1 MRRGSIFV
9 IIFILVAG
17 GIVGASFFLRA
28 QPPLEITVAV
38 SPLASDWV
46 RAAVDAFNATDPVV
60 NATRRVRFSV
70 ETVDDLNVWLE
81 DGRGWTQGSHPDAWI
96 PAASFSVAFAR
107 EARMPLTI
115 VEPALARTLLV
126 WGGFSDR
133 IEAVLGSETPL
144 DWEAVAGAA
153 LHARLAFFH
162 PARTAA
168 GLAVLLSSAG
178 EFHETTQPGDAELS
192 SPDYRG
198 WLRPVIEA
206 VPNFNTLGTSVA
218 ETLAARGP
226 SIGEI
231 GLLPESDWLRN
242 LRGQLVQAAGPLRL
256 NYPAY
261 SLVFEFP
268 LVRWS
273 DPQEEDP
280 DCRAGI
286 EALGRWLLS
295 PEQQAAAAR
304 YGLRTVDGQA
314 ERESEV
320 FTRAAAYGLL
330 FDPVYQTV
338 EAPSRNAIRTLLAWT
353 STVIR

>member
-17 GIVGASFFLRA
+17 GIVGTSFFLRA
-28 QPPLEITVAV
+28 QPPLELTVAV
-38 SPLASDWV
+38 SPLASEWV
-46 RAAVDAFNATDPVV
+46 RAAVNAFNATDPIV
-60 NATRRVRFSV
+60 NATRRVRFTV
-70 ETVDDLNVWLE
+70 ETIDDLNVWLE

-107 EARMPLTI
+107 EARMPLTML
-115 VEPALARTLLV
+115 EPTLARTLLV
-126 WGGFSDR
+126 WGGFSDQV
-133 IEAVLGSETPL
+133 EAVLGDEVSL
-144 DWEAVAGAA
+144 DWQAVASAA
-153 LHARLAFFH
+153 PRARLAFFH

-178 EFHETTQPGDAELS
+178 DFHETTQPSDAELS
-192 SPDYRG
+192 SPDYRN
-198 WLRPVIEA
+198 WLRLVIEA

-242 LRGQLVQAAGPLRL
+242 LRGQLVRPAGPLRL

-261 SLVFEFP
+261 NLVFEFP
-268 LVRWS
+268 LARWS

-280 DCRAGI
+280 DRRAGI

-295 PEQQAAAAR
+295 AEQQTAAAR
-304 YGLRTVDGQA
+304 YGLRSVDGQA
-314 ERESEV
+314 EMESEL
-320 FTRAAAYGLL
+320 FNRALAHGLQFEPAY
-330 FDPVYQTV
+330 QAV
-338 EAPSRNAIRTLLAWT
+338 EVPSRNAIRTLLAWT